1 MIHFILV
8 TKKKLKRVVDNKV
21 KSNKAK
27 TTLAA
32 VGTETNRLNIAWLIT
47 VGIVLFLGII
57 TILSTCIL
65 NQVSSFSNESK
76 PIVPTANGTENKLN
90 LISTIIEKR
99 IEKAA
104 VILENT
110 SKLPDMRGPLLLG
123 QFSPLSKGIPENADL
138 NRRQIGQKI
147 LSKYPEEF
155 VAFLLQMPNGSV
167 YLLEPYA
174 RQQNLSTYDLSH
186 RDYYK
191 GVINTNH
198 IFLSNVIT
206 SASSGRNQAQLAVP
220 VFSQAGTG
228 QNGTLVGILSAGL
241 NFKTYN
247 KILQSLN
254 LTGQERVVLLDS
266 NGTKIADSDAKQKS
280 SLLKSTTRDV
290 SFRKLQSFGNAIR
303 GQTGAI
309 LETING
315 SNFKIEYKPV
325 KAIQNN
331 WVLLLFQNTG
341 ASYSSLSQTGN
352 ATINVPINE
361 TTLNSN
367 STNKSSTLNSTL
379 PELLP
384 PQSVNGSNV
393 PKI

>member
-1 MIHFILV
+1 MHFILV

-47 VGIVLFLGII
+47 VGAVLFLGII

-167 YLLEPYA
+167 YLLEPFA
-174 RQQNLSTYDLSH
+174 RQQNLTTYDLSH

-228 QNGTLVGILSAGL
+228 QNGTLLGILSAGL
-241 NFKTYN
+241 NFRTYN

-290 SFRKLQSFGNAIR
+290 SFRKLQSFGKAIR

-315 SNFKIEYKPV
+315 SNFKIEYNPV

>member
-47 VGIVLFLGII
+47 VGAVLFLGII

-228 QNGTLVGILSAGL
+228 QNGTLLGILSAGL
-241 NFKTYN
+241 NFRTYN

-290 SFRKLQSFGNAIR
+290 SFRKLQSFGKAIR

-315 SNFKIEYKPV
+315 SNFKIEYNPV

>member
-1 MIHFILV
+1 M
-8 TKKKLKRVVDNKV
+8 
-21 KSNKAK
+21 
-27 TTLAA
+27 
-32 VGTETNRLNIAWLIT
+32 
-47 VGIVLFLGII
+47 
-57 TILSTCIL
+57 
-65 NQVSSFSNESK
+65 SSFSNESK

-228 QNGTLVGILSAGL
+228 QNGTLLGILSAGL
-241 NFKTYN
+241 NFRTYN

-290 SFRKLQSFGNAIR
+290 SFRKLQSFGKAIR

-315 SNFKIEYKPV
+315 SNFKIEYNPV

>member
-1 MIHFILV
+1 MFLLTII
-8 TKKKLKRVVDNKV
+8 
-21 KSNKAK
+21 
-27 TTLAA
+27 
-32 VGTETNRLNIAWLIT
+32 I
-47 VGIVLFLGII
+47 GIVLFLGISS
-57 TILSTCIL
+57 ILPTLAVNQTASL
-65 NQVSSFSNESK
+65 NNESK
-76 PIVPTANGTENKLN
+76 TAVATVNESDNKLN
-90 LISTIIEKR
+90 LVSDVVENR

-104 VILENT
+104 AILEST
-110 SKLPDMRGPLLLG
+110 SKLPQMREPLLLG
-123 QFSPLSKGIPENADL
+123 MFSPGSKGIPENADL
-138 NRRQIGQKI
+138 NRRQIGQEI

-155 VAFLLQMPNGSV
+155 VSFLLQMPNGTV
-167 YLLEPYA
+167 YLLEPFA

-220 VFSQAGTG
+220 VFSHAGNS
-228 QNGTLVGILSAGL
+228 QNGTLVGILSTGL

-254 LTGQERVVLLDS
+254 LTDQERVVLLDS
-266 NGTKIADSDAKQKS
+266 NGTKIADSDAKQIS
-280 SLLKSTTRDV
+280 SLLKSATRDV
-290 SFRKLQSFGNAIR
+290 SFRNLQSFDNGLK

-309 LETING
+309 LEMING

-331 WVLLLFQNTG
+331 WVLLLFRTTG
-341 ASYSSLSQTGN
+341 ASYPNLSQTGN
-352 ATINVPINE
+352 TTINVPSNQ

-367 STNKSSTLNSTL
+367 ITNKSNTLNKTL

-384 PQSVNGSNV
+384 PQSINGSNV

>member
-1 MIHFILV
+1 LIHFILV

-47 VGIVLFLGII
+47 VGAVLFLGII

-228 QNGTLVGILSAGL
+228 QNGTLLGILSAGL
-241 NFKTYN
+241 NFRTYN

-290 SFRKLQSFGNAIR
+290 SFRKLQSFGKAIR

-315 SNFKIEYKPV
+315 SNFKIEYNPV

>member
-1 MIHFILV
+1 MHFILV

-47 VGIVLFLGII
+47 VGAVLFLGII

-228 QNGTLVGILSAGL
+228 QNGTLLGILSAGL
-241 NFKTYN
+241 NFRTYN

-290 SFRKLQSFGNAIR
+290 SFRKLQSFGKAIR

-315 SNFKIEYKPV
+315 SNFKIEYNPV